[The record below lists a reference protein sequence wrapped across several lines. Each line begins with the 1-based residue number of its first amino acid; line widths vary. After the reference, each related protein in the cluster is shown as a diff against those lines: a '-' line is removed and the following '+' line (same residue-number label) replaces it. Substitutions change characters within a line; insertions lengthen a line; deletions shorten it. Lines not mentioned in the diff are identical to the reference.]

1 METVDDLC
9 TGMIHRILVLSV
21 LEKNLNHSQN
31 NGNNSYNG
39 NSDNN
44 RNRYSSDNQS
54 DNKNQ
59 APSIRSSQTTGPSS
73 SSKSYTSSKHTHT
86 QEMKATQSITVTSLV
101 AHWLVELRYPIR
113 SYNQLKQNSCIVLSS
128 CIVLYCIVLYC
139 IVLYCIVLVR
149 LFHTSSFGISPIF
162 YLCASILYLFLSRVR
177 FRSFVCYLFELLR
190 STLFLLSLS
199 PVSTTC

>member
-139 IVLYCIVLVR
+139 IVLYCISTSFPHLILRYFPYLLPLCLYPLPLFVPCKIQKFRVL
-149 LFHTSSFGISPIF
+149 
-162 YLCASILYLFLSRVR
+162 SI
-177 FRSFVCYLFELLR
+177 
-190 STLFLLSLS
+190 
-199 PVSTTC
+199 